1 MKAVIL
7 SVLTLIFLGL
17 NTLSAQE
24 KVDAKACLQKK
35 YSKSD
40 IKRFSTDELNY
51 QLFVAENAV
60 KLMAYP
66 EGKPESAFTQ
76 IDVIVNEGVCVYDLP
91 IQVKSNEL
99 QNIVT
104 KNGKLLVVFSEKM
117 LKDKYNRKQV
127 NEANRKKYEA
137 TLKN

>member
-99 QNIVT
+99 HNIVR
-104 KNGKLLVVFSEKM
+104 KN
-117 LKDKYNRKQV
+117 NQ
-127 NEANRKKYEA
+127 
-137 TLKN
+137 